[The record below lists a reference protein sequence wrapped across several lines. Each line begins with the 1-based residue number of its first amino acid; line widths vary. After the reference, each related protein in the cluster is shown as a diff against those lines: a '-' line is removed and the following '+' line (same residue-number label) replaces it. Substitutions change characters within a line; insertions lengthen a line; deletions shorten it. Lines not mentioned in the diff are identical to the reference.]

1 MDDEIRCPFCDE
13 VLEETWVK
21 KMGASLMG
29 RSGRGESKVRS
40 SATTSDG
47 AIKRWKRQDE
57 LDNAQAEVGRL
68 REQLKKK
75 KKK

>member
-13 VLEETWVK
+13 ILEDAWVK

-40 SATTSDG
+40 SATTSNG
-47 AIKRWKRQDE
+47 ATKRWKRQDE
-57 LDNAQAEVGRL
+57 LDSAQAEVERL

-75 KKK
+75 NNK